1 MTEGIDVSWFL
12 GPAGPVAAALRE
24 YESRTEKI
32 QMARAIG
39 KAFREKKHLVEEAVT
54 GVGKSFAYL
63 APAIAQAVKHKQKV
77 VVSTYTIALQE
88 QLIRKDI
95 PFLQRIS
102 EVEFTAVLAKGRGNY
117 FCYRRYEQALKRQ
130 ATLFEEHSQYEALEQ
145 LGRWCLQTRDGSLS
159 DLDFTPPAAVWETV
173 CSDESTC
180 RGKKCNKN
188 SSCFY
193 QKARRRMY
201 GADLVITNHALLF
214 CDLAV
219 RLEGGSILPKCP
231 LVVLD
236 EAHNVETVASK
247 HFGLRLTNNQV
258 RFLLNR
264 IYNPKNHKGILAH
277 RADRHLENLIEG
289 CHRQADI
296 FFSAVLNFS
305 DVEQFKGGTGR
316 IRQAGKFTNTLTVPL
331 NTLGDYLK
339 QLAANE
345 QDEQE
350 RIEIMAYA
358 QRCWSFAHALDQYV
372 SQALPESV
380 YWIETRRRRYGPM
393 VILQSAPL
401 HVGALLQKALFKP
414 SESVIM
420 TSATLS
426 TQGKKEPYETET
438 RDDVDFSENDR
449 DTSSPAKPTGFEFF
463 SSRLGLEEYQTLLL
477 GSPFDYE
484 SQVTVYIESYLP
496 EPKLQQAEFLDAAID
511 AIQKYLLQ
519 TEGHAFV
526 LCTSFKQLDQL
537 ARGLGDF
544 CAEYDYPLLTQGKGK
559 NRTLLLDQFR
569 RQAHSVL
576 LGTDSFWQ
584 GVDVPGAALSNVII
598 VKLPFSVPDHPLLE
612 ARLEQIKA
620 AGGSP
625 FFDYQLP
632 EAVLKLKQGFGRL
645 IRRRSDTGIVVLLDP
660 RVVSKSYGRKFLA
673 ALPHCLT
680 RIITGVNE

>member
-1 MTEGIDVSWFL
+1 MTQRLESSWFL
-12 GPAGPVAAALRE
+12 GPAGPVATGLSE
-24 YESRTEKI
+24 YEPRAEQI
-32 QMARAIG
+32 EMARAIG
-39 KAFREKKHLVEEAVT
+39 KAFGQKKHLVVEAGT

-63 APAIAQAVKHKQKV
+63 VPAIAEAVEKKQKV
-77 VVSTYTIALQE
+77 AVSTYTISLQE

-130 ATLFEEHSQYEALEQ
+130 ATLFNEHSHYEALEE
-145 LGRWCLQTRDGSLS
+145 LGRWSLQTRDGTLS
-159 DLDFTPPAAVWETV
+159 DLDVTPPAAGWEMV

-180 RGKKCNKN
+180 RGKKCPKN

-258 RFLLNR
+258 SFLLNR

-277 RADRHLENLIEG
+277 RMDRHLEKLLEG

-296 FFSAVLNFS
+296 FFSEVLTFS

-316 IRQAGKFTNTLTVPL
+316 VRQAGKFGNTLTAPL
-331 NTLGDYLK
+331 NRLGDYLK
-339 QLAANE
+339 QIAANE

-358 QRCWSFAHALDQYV
+358 QRCWAIAHALDQYV
-372 SQALPESV
+372 TQALPESV

-393 VILQSAPL
+393 VILQSSPL
-401 HVGALLQKALFKP
+401 HVGALLHKALFEP
-414 SESVIM
+414 SESVVM

-426 TQGKKEPYETET
+426 TRNTESHHAESKGVQCTPYPTET
-438 RDDVDFSENDR
+438 APPHATRS
-449 DTSSPAKPTGFEFF
+449 GFEFF
-463 SSRLGLEEYQTLLL
+463 SSRLGLAEYQTLLL

-484 SQVTVYIESYLP
+484 SQVTFYIESYLP
-496 EPKLQQAEFLDAAID
+496 EPKLQQAEFLNAAVE
-511 AIQKYLLQ
+511 AIKKYLLQ
-519 TEGHAFV
+519 TEGHAFI
-526 LCTSFKQLDQL
+526 LCTSFKQLDQF
-537 ARGLGDF
+537 AQGLEDF

-559 NRTLLLDQFR
+559 NRTLLLEQFR

-584 GVDVPGAALSNVII
+584 GVDVPGEALSNVII

-673 ALPHCLT
+673 ALPNCPT
-680 RIITGVNE
+680 RIVAAEE